1 MVKEPQLTQ
10 LIHIVTVAA
19 FAIIFLTFIQN
30 LSTKVLIFNSLFGQ
44 ITLNSDF
51 YVLMFNLK
59 CSESVKPGVVLS

>member
-30 LSTKVLIFNSLFGQ
+30 LSTKVLIFDSLFGQ

-59 CSESVKPGVVLS
+59 CSESVKPGMVLS